1 VVAAFAD
8 GFALLDLLTGERN
21 DIARVDADKPTVRMN
36 DGRTD
41 RQGRFIVGGMDEP
54 EQKPIASVFRLDP
67 DLSVHR
73 LFEEVGCAN
82 GTCFSAD
89 GRTMWFADSAKAE
102 IEAFDYDIATG
113 TPSSRRQIARIS
125 GVPDGSCIDSE
136 GYVWN
141 VVWEGYRV
149 DRYAPDG
156 RLDRTV
162 ELPVKKV
169 TCCAFG
175 GNDLSTLFI
184 TTSRYA
190 RREARQTNDVS
201 VQDDSSG
208 IRAAA
213 PISPSC
219 PQYDLDQRL
228 HYRHIFK
235 VEEGEA
241 LSERLRFMLALQSQT
256 QSRVD
261 APQPIFQ
268 PQQAVFGVE
277 GFTMCHADF
286 HCSVAGLGP
295 CLGDLF

>member
-1 VVAAFAD
+1 
-8 GFALLDLLTGERN
+8 
-21 DIARVDADKPTVRMN
+21 
-36 DGRTD
+36 
-41 RQGRFIVGGMDEP
+41 MDEP

-113 TPSSRRQIARIS
+113 TPSNRRRIARIS

-190 RREARQTNDVS
+190 ESEHDLAARPTAGGLYAVRP
-201 VQDDSSG
+201 G
-208 IRAAA
+208 IAG
-213 PISPSC
+213 I
-219 PQYDLDQRL
+219 L
-228 HYRHIFK
+228 
-235 VEEGEA
+235 
-241 LSERLRFMLALQSQT
+241 
-256 QSRVD
+256 D
-261 APQPIFQ
+261 APF
-268 PQQAVFGVE
+268 
-277 GFTMCHADF
+277 
-286 HCSVAGLGP
+286 AG
-295 CLGDLF
+295 